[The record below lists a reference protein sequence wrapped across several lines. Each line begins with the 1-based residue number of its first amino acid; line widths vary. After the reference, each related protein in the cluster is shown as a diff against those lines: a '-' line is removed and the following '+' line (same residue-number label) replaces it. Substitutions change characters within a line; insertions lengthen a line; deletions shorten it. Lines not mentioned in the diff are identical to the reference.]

1 MYDVCVFFVDLNILY
16 VYEYFAG
23 TYIVQINARN

>member
-1 MYDVCVFFVDLNILY
+1 MCVYDFVGLNILY